1 MEATELSG
9 ASADRQGGRSAGRAG
24 TVWLRAEPAR
34 TRRATPLTRE
44 RIVAEAV
51 ALLDR
56 HGVDGLTMRRLA
68 ERLGVTPTALY
79 WHVTTKE
86 DVLDLA
92 VDQIF
97 GEVPLPAG
105 NAVVTDNPAGDPSV
119 AAGADWRDDVRTLTA
134 GWRAAMLRHPWA
146 PSLIGRPMLGPH
158 VLART
163 EFLQSALVRAG
174 FTGIHLAV
182 VTRLVANYVIG
193 AALTEA
199 TWRQTDDPEVRA
211 DARRHL
217 VANVATYPT
226 LIASG
231 HLDDAQWSE
240 DDLFLRGLDAIL
252 ATDPGVLT
260 ATEPGALTATD
271 PGALTAT
278 DPGH

>member
-1 MEATELSG
+1 MDASG
-9 ASADRQGGRSAGRAG
+9 LTGAPAERPGGRSDGRAG
-24 TVWLRAEPAR
+24 TVWLRDEPAR
-34 TRRATPLTRE
+34 NRRATPLTRE
-44 RIVAEAV
+44 RIVTAAV

-56 HGVDGLTMRRLA
+56 HCVDGLTMRRLA

-97 GEVPLPAG
+97 GEVPLPTENAAVTD
-105 NAVVTDNPAGDPSV
+105 NPTESAVVTDDPTGDPSV
-119 AAGADWRDDVRTLTA
+119 AAGTDWRDDVRTLTA

-174 FTGIHLAV
+174 FTGVHLAV
-182 VTRLVANYVIG
+182 MTRLVANYVIG

-199 TWRQTDDPEVRA
+199 TWHQTNDPRVRA
-211 DARRHL
+211 EARRHL
-217 VANVATYPT
+217 EANAAAYPT
-226 LIASG
+226 LTASG
-231 HLDDAQWSE
+231 HLDDAQWSD

-252 ATDPGVLT
+252 ATH
-260 ATEPGALTATD
+260 PGALTA
-271 PGALTAT
+271 PA
-278 DPGH
+278 PVR